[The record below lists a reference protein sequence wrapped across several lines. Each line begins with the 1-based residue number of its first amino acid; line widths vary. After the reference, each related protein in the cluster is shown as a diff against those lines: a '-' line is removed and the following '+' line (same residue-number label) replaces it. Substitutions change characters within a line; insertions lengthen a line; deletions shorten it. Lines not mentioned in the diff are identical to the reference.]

1 MGFEPAFHPD
11 VAALWLLDFDQFERA
26 TTTRAEERIVTE
38 TGLDALAPEKMLS
51 GNEQGLD
58 IEEGELETEGLQSG
72 EQDGC
77 DLMFDVAGVETGIAD
92 HLHAL
97 WRNVGTRSEMKS
109 RAEQATVLR
118 RCVEVSM
125 YQKIIWCPS

>member
-1 MGFEPAFHPD
+1 
-11 VAALWLLDFDQFERA
+11 VAALCLPDLDQFERA

-38 TGLDALAPEKMLS
+38 TGFDALVSGKMLS
-51 GNEQGLD
+51 GNEQGLY

-72 EQDGC
+72 EHDGC
-77 DLMFDVAGVETGIAD
+77 VLMFDVAGVETSIAD

-109 RAEQATVLR
+109 RAEQATVMR

-125 YQKIIWCPS
+125 YQKIIWCTS